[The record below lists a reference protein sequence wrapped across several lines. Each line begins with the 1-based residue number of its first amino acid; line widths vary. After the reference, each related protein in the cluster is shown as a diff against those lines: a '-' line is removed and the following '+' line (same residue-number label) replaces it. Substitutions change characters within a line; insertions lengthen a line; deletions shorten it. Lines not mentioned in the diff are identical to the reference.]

1 VLEGAA
7 VVVAV
12 VMKATVMEVAV
23 AKALVLRART
33 LAGEG
38 LLWPVVTQLALLSLA
53 QSAAT

>member
-1 VLEGAA
+1 VLEGVAA
-7 VVVAV
+7 VVVV
-12 VMKATVMEVAV
+12 VMKATTTEVAM